1 MNESENYLDQLL
13 NAVDGRS
20 DLNDS
25 DPVNTE
31 KIESREDMP
40 QKSTTEKIDIP
51 VDADLFMDQFEQ
63 ELRSDNDSDEFL
75 KQFEQELNKE
85 ETSQGVTKAAQP
97 MLDDIDQIMDNVNL
111 DADDSS
117 QGQEKDTSEMTSSAT
132 GQEDMMSNAEAD
144 GENEADDLSIDDFGF
159 GDFGLD
165 DAETDNEA
173 GKTEALPDED
183 DELMKIL
190 SGTEEETESSEETAA
205 ASAEPQ
211 TSEKT
216 KEEEEKPKKKGFF
229 AKLAKLLFG
238 DDELEDE
245 EASAAQAEPVITEMS
260 MEDMDIL
267 KELEGSSDG
276 KKEKKEKKKKEKKK
290 KEKAPKQP
298 KEKKVKPKKEKKPKP
313 PAEPDNTPPLPK
325 VPVILVFVMAAS
337 ILVLVLA
344 GTHLVGYS
352 NSFADASQAFAEGR
366 YSEAFQAVAGEKV
379 KEKDTD
385 TYEKYRITAM
395 VYAEYEAYESM
406 MDAKVYDMALDSLI
420 RTVQRYDK
428 YQQDAETYGCR
439 GEFDKIASA
448 AETALQQDFGLT
460 AEDARTM
467 YAMYD
472 KETYSREIYKVLE
485 KAGLSEV
492 TE

>member
-31 KIESREDMP
+31 EIESREDMP

-51 VDADLFMDQFEQ
+51 VDDDLFMDQFEQ

-97 MLDDIDQIMDNVNL
+97 MLDDIDQIMDSVN
-111 DADDSS
+111 
-117 QGQEKDTSEMTSSAT
+117 
-132 GQEDMMSNAEAD
+132 SNAEAD

-159 GDFGLD
+159 SDFGLD
-165 DAETDNEA
+165 DAETDSEA
-173 GKTEALPDED
+173 EKTETLPDED

-190 SGTEEETESSEETAA
+190 SGTGEETESSEETAA

-211 TSEKT
+211 TSEET

-238 DDELEDE
+238 DDKFEDE

-352 NSFADASQAFAEGR
+352 NSFSDADQAFAEGR
-366 YSEAFQAVAGEKV
+366 YSDAFQAVAGEKV

-406 MDAKVYDMALDSLI
+406 MNAKVYDMALDSLI
-420 RTVQRYDK
+420 RTVQRYDR
-428 YQQDAETYGCR
+428 YLQDAETYGCR

-460 AEDARTM
+460 AEDARAM
-467 YAMYD
+467 YALSD

>member
-31 KIESREDMP
+31 EIESREDMP

-51 VDADLFMDQFEQ
+51 VDDDLFMDQFEQ

-85 ETSQGVTKAAQP
+85 ETTQGVTKAAQP
-97 MLDDIDQIMDNVNL
+97 MLDDIDQIMDSVN
-111 DADDSS
+111 
-117 QGQEKDTSEMTSSAT
+117 
-132 GQEDMMSNAEAD
+132 SNAEAD

-190 SGTEEETESSEETAA
+190 SGTGEETESSEEAAA

-211 TSEKT
+211 TSEET

-352 NSFADASQAFAEGR
+352 NSFSDADQAFAEGR
-366 YSEAFQAVAGEKV
+366 YSDAFQAVAGEKV

-406 MDAKVYDMALDSLI
+406 MNAKVYDMALDSLI
-420 RTVQRYDK
+420 RTVQRYDR
-428 YQQDAETYGCR
+428 YLQDAETYGCR

-467 YAMYD
+467 YALSD

>member
-31 KIESREDMP
+31 EIESREDMP

-51 VDADLFMDQFEQ
+51 VDDDLFMDQFEQ

-97 MLDDIDQIMDNVNL
+97 MLDDIDQIMDSVN
-111 DADDSS
+111 
-117 QGQEKDTSEMTSSAT
+117 
-132 GQEDMMSNAEAD
+132 SNAEAD

-159 GDFGLD
+159 SDFGLD
-165 DAETDNEA
+165 DAETDSEA
-173 GKTEALPDED
+173 EKTETLPDED

-190 SGTEEETESSEETAA
+190 SGTGEETESSEETAA

-211 TSEKT
+211 TSEET

-276 KKEKKEKKKKEKKK
+276 KKEKIEKKKKEKKK

-352 NSFADASQAFAEGR
+352 NSFSDADQAFAEGR
-366 YSEAFQAVAGEKV
+366 YSDAFQAVAGEKV

-420 RTVQRYDK
+420 RTVQRYDR
-428 YQQDAETYGCR
+428 YLQDAETYGCR

-460 AEDARTM
+460 AEDARAM
-467 YAMYD
+467 YAMSD

>member
-31 KIESREDMP
+31 EIESREDMP

-51 VDADLFMDQFEQ
+51 VDDDLFMDQFEQ

-97 MLDDIDQIMDNVNL
+97 MLDDIDQIMDSVN
-111 DADDSS
+111 
-117 QGQEKDTSEMTSSAT
+117 
-132 GQEDMMSNAEAD
+132 SNAEAD

-159 GDFGLD
+159 SDFGLD
-165 DAETDNEA
+165 DAETDSEA
-173 GKTEALPDED
+173 EKTETLPDED

-190 SGTEEETESSEETAA
+190 SGTGEETESSEETAA

-211 TSEKT
+211 TSEET

-298 KEKKVKPKKEKKPKP
+298 KEKKVKLKKEKKPKP

-352 NSFADASQAFAEGR
+352 NSFSDADQAFAEGR
-366 YSEAFQAVAGEKV
+366 YSDAFQAVAGEKV

-420 RTVQRYDK
+420 RTVQRYDR
-428 YQQDAETYGCR
+428 YLQDAETYGCR
-439 GEFDKIASA
+439 GEFDKIESA

-467 YAMYD
+467 YALSN

>member
-31 KIESREDMP
+31 EIESREDMP

-51 VDADLFMDQFEQ
+51 VDDDLFMDQFEQ

-97 MLDDIDQIMDNVNL
+97 MLDDIDQIMDSVN
-111 DADDSS
+111 
-117 QGQEKDTSEMTSSAT
+117 
-132 GQEDMMSNAEAD
+132 SNAEAD

-159 GDFGLD
+159 SDFGLD
-165 DAETDNEA
+165 DAETDSEA
-173 GKTEALPDED
+173 EKTETLPDED

-190 SGTEEETESSEETAA
+190 SGTGEETESSEETAA

-211 TSEKT
+211 TSEET

-352 NSFADASQAFAEGR
+352 NSFSDADQAFAEGR
-366 YSEAFQAVAGEKV
+366 YSDAFQAVAGEKV

-420 RTVQRYDK
+420 RTVQRYDR
-428 YQQDAETYGCR
+428 YLQDAETYGCR

-460 AEDARTM
+460 AEDARAM
-467 YAMYD
+467 YALSD

>member
-25 DPVNTE
+25 DPVNPE
-31 KIESREDMP
+31 EIESKEQMP
-40 QKSTTEKIDIP
+40 QKSTRETIDIP
-51 VDADLFMDQFEQ
+51 DSNDLFMDQFEQ
-63 ELRSDNDSDEFL
+63 ELRKDNDPDEFL
-75 KQFEQELNKE
+75 KQFEQELDRDE
-85 ETSQGVTKAAQP
+85 SSQGVTKATQP
-97 MLDDIDQIMDNVNL
+97 MLDDIDQIMESVN
-111 DADDSS
+111 
-117 QGQEKDTSEMTSSAT
+117 QEAANDTAETAASAVEKT
-132 GQEDMMSNAEAD
+132 AEQKEDTAEVKNDED
-144 GENEADDLSIDDFGF
+144 GIDDLAIDDIGID
-159 GDFGLD
+159 DFGLD
-165 DAETDNEA
+165 DSETENEKA
-173 GKTEALPDED
+173 VSDED
-183 DELMKIL
+183 DELMRIL
-190 SGTEEETESSEETAA
+190 SGTGEDSEIPEADNA
-205 ASAEPQ
+205 KAEVQPDD
-211 TSEKT
+211 EV
-216 KEEEEKPKKKGFF
+216 KEEKKPKKQGFL
-229 AKLAKLLFG
+229 AKLSKLLFG
-238 DDELEDE
+238 DDEPDE
-245 EASAAQAEPVITEMS
+245 EEISEMQAEPAVTEMP
-260 MEDMDIL
+260 MDDMDIL

-276 KKEKKEKKKKEKKK
+276 DKKGKKEKKKKEKKK

-344 GTHLVGYS
+344 GTHLLGYS
-352 NSFADASQAFAEGR
+352 NSFADADQAFAEGR
-366 YSEAFQAVAGEKV
+366 YSDAFQAVAGEKV

-395 VYAEYEAYESM
+395 VSAEYEAYESM
-406 MDAKVYDMALDSLI
+406 MDAEVYDMALDSLI

-428 YQQDAETYGCR
+428 YLQDAETYGCR
-439 GEFDKIASA
+439 GEFDKIESA

-467 YAMYD
+467 YALSN

>member
-31 KIESREDMP
+31 EIESREDMP

-51 VDADLFMDQFEQ
+51 VDDDLFMDQFEQ

-97 MLDDIDQIMDNVNL
+97 MLDDIDQIMDSVN
-111 DADDSS
+111 
-117 QGQEKDTSEMTSSAT
+117 
-132 GQEDMMSNAEAD
+132 SNAKAD

-159 GDFGLD
+159 SDFGLD
-165 DAETDNEA
+165 DAETDSEA
-173 GKTEALPDED
+173 EKTETLPDED

-190 SGTEEETESSEETAA
+190 SGTGEETESSEETAA

-211 TSEKT
+211 TSEET

-352 NSFADASQAFAEGR
+352 NSFSDADQAFAEGR
-366 YSEAFQAVAGEKV
+366 YSDAFQAVAGEKV

-406 MDAKVYDMALDSLI
+406 MNAKVYDMALDSLI
-420 RTVQRYDK
+420 RTVQRYDR
-428 YQQDAETYGCR
+428 YLQDAETYGCR

-467 YAMYD
+467 YALSN

>member
-31 KIESREDMP
+31 EIESREDMP

-51 VDADLFMDQFEQ
+51 VDDDLFMDQFEQ

-85 ETSQGVTKAAQP
+85 ETTQGVTKAAQP
-97 MLDDIDQIMDNVNL
+97 MLDDIDQIMDSVN
-111 DADDSS
+111 
-117 QGQEKDTSEMTSSAT
+117 
-132 GQEDMMSNAEAD
+132 SNAEAD

-190 SGTEEETESSEETAA
+190 SGTGEETESSEETAA

-211 TSEKT
+211 TSEET

-245 EASAAQAEPVITEMS
+245 EASTAQAEPVITEMS

-352 NSFADASQAFAEGR
+352 NSFSDADQAFAEGR
-366 YSEAFQAVAGEKV
+366 YSDAFQAVAGEKV

-406 MDAKVYDMALDSLI
+406 MNAKVYDMALDSLI
-420 RTVQRYDK
+420 RTVQRYDR
-428 YQQDAETYGCR
+428 YLQDAETYGCR

-460 AEDARTM
+460 AEDARAM
-467 YAMYD
+467 YALSD

>member
-25 DPVNTE
+25 DPVNPE
-31 KIESREDMP
+31 EIESKEQMP
-40 QKSTTEKIDIP
+40 QKSTRETIDIP
-51 VDADLFMDQFEQ
+51 DSNDLFMDQFEQ
-63 ELRSDNDSDEFL
+63 ELRKDNDPDEFL
-75 KQFEQELNKE
+75 KQFEQELDRDE
-85 ETSQGVTKAAQP
+85 SSQGVTKATQP
-97 MLDDIDQIMDNVNL
+97 MLDDIDQIMESVN
-111 DADDSS
+111 
-117 QGQEKDTSEMTSSAT
+117 QEAANDTAEMETSAVEKTAEQKEDTAEVKNDEGASE
-132 GQEDMMSNAEAD
+132 D
-144 GENEADDLSIDDFGF
+144 GID
-159 GDFGLD
+159 DFGLD
-165 DAETDNEA
+165 DPETENEKA
-173 GKTEALPDED
+173 VSDED

-190 SGTEEETESSEETAA
+190 SGTGEDSEIPEADNA
-205 ASAEPQ
+205 KAEVQPDDGG
-211 TSEKT
+211 
-216 KEEEEKPKKKGFF
+216 KEEKKPKKQGFL
-229 AKLAKLLFG
+229 AKLSKLLFG
-238 DDELEDE
+238 DDEPDE
-245 EASAAQAEPVITEMS
+245 EEISGMQAEPAVTEMS
-260 MEDMDIL
+260 MDDMDIL
-267 KELEGSSDG
+267 KELEGSSDDD
-276 KKEKKEKKKKEKKK
+276 KKGKKEKKKKEKKK

-344 GTHLVGYS
+344 GTHLLGYS
-352 NSFADASQAFAEGR
+352 NSFADADQAFAEGR
-366 YSEAFQAVAGEKV
+366 YSDAFQAVAGEKV

-385 TYEKYRITAM
+385 TYEKYRIIAM
-395 VYAEYEAYESM
+395 VSAEYEAYESM
-406 MDAKVYDMALDSLI
+406 MDAEVYDMALDSLI

-428 YQQDAETYGCR
+428 YLQDAETYGCR
-439 GEFDKIASA
+439 GEFDKIESA

-467 YAMYD
+467 YALSN

>member
-1 MNESENYLDQLL
+1 MWKERLSALDKRRKRILQAGGQDRIEKQHKSGKLTARERIEML
-13 NAVDGRS
+13 FDPGTFVEVD
-20 DLNDS
+20 NF
-25 DPVNTE
+25 
-31 KIESREDMP
+31 IESR
-40 QKSTTEKIDIP
+40 ID
-51 VDADLFMDQFEQ
+51 
-63 ELRSDNDSDEFL
+63 
-75 KQFEQELNKE
+75 
-85 ETSQGVTKAAQP
+85 
-97 MLDDIDQIMDNVNL
+97 
-111 DADDSS
+111 
-117 QGQEKDTSEMTSSAT
+117 
-132 GQEDMMSNAEAD
+132 
-144 GENEADDLSIDDFGF
+144 
-159 GDFGLD
+159 DFGLD
-165 DAETDNEA
+165 DPETENEKA
-173 GKTEALPDED
+173 VSDED

-190 SGTEEETESSEETAA
+190 SGTGEDSEIPEADNA
-205 ASAEPQ
+205 KAEVQPDDGG
-211 TSEKT
+211 
-216 KEEEEKPKKKGFF
+216 KEEKKPKKQGFL
-229 AKLAKLLFG
+229 AKLSKLLFG
-238 DDELEDE
+238 DDEPDE
-245 EASAAQAEPVITEMS
+245 EEISGMQAEPAVTEMS
-260 MEDMDIL
+260 MDDMDIL

-276 KKEKKEKKKKEKKK
+276 DKKGKKEKKKKEKKK

-344 GTHLVGYS
+344 GTHLLGYS
-352 NSFADASQAFAEGR
+352 NSFADADQAFAEGR
-366 YSEAFQAVAGEKV
+366 YSDAFQAVAGEKV

-395 VYAEYEAYESM
+395 VSAEYEAYESM
-406 MDAKVYDMALDSLI
+406 MDAEVYDMALDSLI

-428 YQQDAETYGCR
+428 YLQDAETYGCR
-439 GEFDKIASA
+439 GEFDKIESA

-467 YAMYD
+467 YALSN

>member
-31 KIESREDMP
+31 EIESREDMP

-51 VDADLFMDQFEQ
+51 VDDDLFMDQFEQ

-97 MLDDIDQIMDNVNL
+97 MLDDIDQIMDSVN
-111 DADDSS
+111 
-117 QGQEKDTSEMTSSAT
+117 
-132 GQEDMMSNAEAD
+132 SNAEAD

-159 GDFGLD
+159 SDFGLD
-165 DAETDNEA
+165 DAETDSEA
-173 GKTEALPDED
+173 EKTETLPDED

-190 SGTEEETESSEETAA
+190 SGTGEETESSEETAA

-211 TSEKT
+211 TSEET

-352 NSFADASQAFAEGR
+352 NSFSDADQAFAEGR
-366 YSEAFQAVAGEKV
+366 YSDAFQAVAGEKV

-406 MDAKVYDMALDSLI
+406 MNAKVYDMALDSLI
-420 RTVQRYDK
+420 RTVQRYDR
-428 YQQDAETYGCR
+428 YLQDAETYGCR

-460 AEDARTM
+460 AEDARAM
-467 YAMYD
+467 YALSD

>member
-25 DPVNTE
+25 DPVNPE
-31 KIESREDMP
+31 EIESKEQMP
-40 QKSTTEKIDIP
+40 QKSTRETIDIP
-51 VDADLFMDQFEQ
+51 DSNDLFMDQFEQ
-63 ELRSDNDSDEFL
+63 ELRKDNDPDEFL
-75 KQFEQELNKE
+75 KQFEQELDRDE
-85 ETSQGVTKAAQP
+85 SSQGVTKATQP
-97 MLDDIDQIMDNVNL
+97 MLDDIDQIMESVN
-111 DADDSS
+111 
-117 QGQEKDTSEMTSSAT
+117 QEAANDTAEMETSAVEKTAEQKEDTAEVKNDEGASE
-132 GQEDMMSNAEAD
+132 D
-144 GENEADDLSIDDFGF
+144 GIDDLAIDDIGID
-159 GDFGLD
+159 DFGLD
-165 DAETDNEA
+165 DPETENEKA
-173 GKTEALPDED
+173 VSDED

-190 SGTEEETESSEETAA
+190 SGTGEDSEIPEADNA
-205 ASAEPQ
+205 KAEVQPDDGG
-211 TSEKT
+211 
-216 KEEEEKPKKKGFF
+216 KEEKKPKKQGFL
-229 AKLAKLLFG
+229 AKLSKLLFG
-238 DDELEDE
+238 DDEPDE
-245 EASAAQAEPVITEMS
+245 EEISGMQAEPAVTEMS
-260 MEDMDIL
+260 MDDMDIL
-267 KELEGSSDG
+267 KELEGSSDDDKKG
-276 KKEKKEKKKKEKKK
+276 KKE
-290 KEKAPKQP
+290 

-344 GTHLVGYS
+344 GTHLLGYS
-352 NSFADASQAFAEGR
+352 NSFADADQAFAEGR
-366 YSEAFQAVAGEKV
+366 YSDAFQAVAGEKV

-395 VYAEYEAYESM
+395 VSAEYEAYESM
-406 MDAKVYDMALDSLI
+406 MDAEVYDMALDSLI

-428 YQQDAETYGCR
+428 YLQDAETYGCR
-439 GEFDKIASA
+439 GEFDKIESA

-467 YAMYD
+467 YALSN

>member
-1 MNESENYLDQLL
+1 
-13 NAVDGRS
+13 
-20 DLNDS
+20 
-25 DPVNTE
+25 
-31 KIESREDMP
+31 
-40 QKSTTEKIDIP
+40 
-51 VDADLFMDQFEQ
+51 
-63 ELRSDNDSDEFL
+63 
-75 KQFEQELNKE
+75 
-85 ETSQGVTKAAQP
+85 
-97 MLDDIDQIMDNVNL
+97 
-111 DADDSS
+111 
-117 QGQEKDTSEMTSSAT
+117 
-132 GQEDMMSNAEAD
+132 
-144 GENEADDLSIDDFGF
+144 
-159 GDFGLD
+159 
-165 DAETDNEA
+165 
-173 GKTEALPDED
+173 
-183 DELMKIL
+183 MKIL
-190 SGTEEETESSEETAA
+190 SGTGEETESSEETAA

-211 TSEKT
+211 TSEET

-352 NSFADASQAFAEGR
+352 NSFSDADQAFAEGR
-366 YSEAFQAVAGEKV
+366 YSDAFQAVAGEKV

-406 MDAKVYDMALDSLI
+406 MNAKVYDMALDSLI
-420 RTVQRYDK
+420 RTVQRYDR
-428 YQQDAETYGCR
+428 YLQDAETYGCR

-460 AEDARTM
+460 AEDARAM
-467 YAMYD
+467 YAMSD

>member
-25 DPVNTE
+25 DPVNPE
-31 KIESREDMP
+31 EIESKEQMP
-40 QKSTTEKIDIP
+40 QKSTRETIDIP
-51 VDADLFMDQFEQ
+51 DSNDLFMDQFEQ
-63 ELRSDNDSDEFL
+63 ELRKDNDPDEFL
-75 KQFEQELNKE
+75 KQFEQELDRDE
-85 ETSQGVTKAAQP
+85 SSQGVTKATQP
-97 MLDDIDQIMDNVNL
+97 MLDDIDQIMESVN
-111 DADDSS
+111 
-117 QGQEKDTSEMTSSAT
+117 QEAANDTAEMETSAVEKTAEQKEDTAEVKNDEGASE
-132 GQEDMMSNAEAD
+132 D
-144 GENEADDLSIDDFGF
+144 GIDDLAIDDIGID
-159 GDFGLD
+159 DFGLD
-165 DAETDNEA
+165 DPETENEKA
-173 GKTEALPDED
+173 VSDED

-190 SGTEEETESSEETAA
+190 SGTGEDSEIPEADNA
-205 ASAEPQ
+205 KAEVQPDD
-211 TSEKT
+211 EV
-216 KEEEEKPKKKGFF
+216 KEEKKPKKQGFL
-229 AKLAKLLFG
+229 AKLSKLLFG
-238 DDELEDE
+238 DDEPDE
-245 EASAAQAEPVITEMS
+245 EEISGMQAEPAVTEMS
-260 MEDMDIL
+260 MDDMDIL

-276 KKEKKEKKKKEKKK
+276 DKKGKKEKK
-290 KEKAPKQP
+290 
-298 KEKKVKPKKEKKPKP
+298 KKEKKPKP

-344 GTHLVGYS
+344 GTHLLGYS
-352 NSFADASQAFAEGR
+352 NSFADADQAFAEGR
-366 YSEAFQAVAGEKV
+366 YSDAFQAVAGEKV

-395 VYAEYEAYESM
+395 VSAEYEAYESM
-406 MDAKVYDMALDSLI
+406 MDAEVYDMALDSLI

-428 YQQDAETYGCR
+428 YLQDAETYGCR
-439 GEFDKIASA
+439 GEFDKIESA

-467 YAMYD
+467 YALSN

>member
-25 DPVNTE
+25 DPVNPE
-31 KIESREDMP
+31 EIESKEQMP
-40 QKSTTEKIDIP
+40 QKSTRETIDIP
-51 VDADLFMDQFEQ
+51 DSNDLFMDQFEQ
-63 ELRSDNDSDEFL
+63 ELRKDNDPDEFL
-75 KQFEQELNKE
+75 KQFEQELDRDE
-85 ETSQGVTKAAQP
+85 SSQGVTKATQP
-97 MLDDIDQIMDNVNL
+97 MLDDIDQIMESVNQEAANDTAEMAASAVEKTAEQKEDTAEVKNDE
-111 DADDSS
+111 DA
-117 QGQEKDTSEMTSSAT
+117 SE
-132 GQEDMMSNAEAD
+132 D
-144 GENEADDLSIDDFGF
+144 GIDDLAIDDIGIDDFG
-159 GDFGLD
+159 LD
-165 DAETDNEA
+165 NSETENEKA
-173 GKTEALPDED
+173 VSDED
-183 DELMKIL
+183 DELMRIL
-190 SGTEEETESSEETAA
+190 SGTGEDSEIPEADNA
-205 ASAEPQ
+205 KAEVQPDDGV
-211 TSEKT
+211 
-216 KEEEEKPKKKGFF
+216 KEEKKPKKQGFL
-229 AKLAKLLFG
+229 AKLSKLLFG
-238 DDELEDE
+238 DDEPDE
-245 EASAAQAEPVITEMS
+245 EEISGMQAEPAVTEIPMD
-260 MEDMDIL
+260 DMDIL

-276 KKEKKEKKKKEKKK
+276 DKKGGKEKKT
-290 KEKAPKQP
+290 

-344 GTHLVGYS
+344 GTHLLGYS
-352 NSFADASQAFAEGR
+352 NSFADADQAFAEGR
-366 YSEAFQAVAGEKV
+366 YSDAFQAVAGEKV

-395 VYAEYEAYESM
+395 VSAEYEAYESM
-406 MDAKVYDMALDSLI
+406 MDAEVYDMALDSLI

-428 YQQDAETYGCR
+428 YLQDAETYGCR
-439 GEFDKIASA
+439 GEFDKIESA

-467 YAMYD
+467 YALSN

>member
-31 KIESREDMP
+31 EIESREDMP

-51 VDADLFMDQFEQ
+51 VDDDLFMDQFEQ

-97 MLDDIDQIMDNVNL
+97 MLDDIDQIMDSVN
-111 DADDSS
+111 
-117 QGQEKDTSEMTSSAT
+117 
-132 GQEDMMSNAEAD
+132 SNAEAD

-159 GDFGLD
+159 SDFGLD
-165 DAETDNEA
+165 DAETDSEA
-173 GKTEALPDED
+173 GKTEVLPDED

-190 SGTEEETESSEETAA
+190 SGTGEETESSEETAA

-211 TSEKT
+211 TSEET

-313 PAEPDNTPPLPK
+313 LAEPDNTPPLPK

-352 NSFADASQAFAEGR
+352 NSFSDADQAFAEGR
-366 YSEAFQAVAGEKV
+366 YSDAFQAVAGEKV

-406 MDAKVYDMALDSLI
+406 MNAKVYDMALDSLI
-420 RTVQRYDK
+420 RTMQRYDR
-428 YQQDAETYGCR
+428 YLQDAETYGCR

-460 AEDARTM
+460 AEDARAM
-467 YAMYD
+467 YAMSD

>member
-25 DPVNTE
+25 DPVNPE
-31 KIESREDMP
+31 EIESKEQMP
-40 QKSTTEKIDIP
+40 QKSTRETIDIP
-51 VDADLFMDQFEQ
+51 DSNDLFMDQFEQ
-63 ELRSDNDSDEFL
+63 ELRKDNDPDEFL
-75 KQFEQELNKE
+75 KQFEQELDRDE
-85 ETSQGVTKAAQP
+85 SSQGVTKATQP
-97 MLDDIDQIMDNVNL
+97 MLDDIDQIMESVNQEAAN
-111 DADDSS
+111 DTAEMETSAVEKTA
-117 QGQEKDTSEMTSSAT
+117 GQKEDTAEVKNDEGASE
-132 GQEDMMSNAEAD
+132 D
-144 GENEADDLSIDDFGF
+144 GIDDLAIDDIGID
-159 GDFGLD
+159 DFGLD
-165 DAETDNEA
+165 DPETENEKA
-173 GKTEALPDED
+173 VSDED

-190 SGTEEETESSEETAA
+190 SGTGEDSEIPEADNA
-205 ASAEPQ
+205 KAEVQPDDGG
-211 TSEKT
+211 
-216 KEEEEKPKKKGFF
+216 KEEKKPKKQGFL
-229 AKLAKLLFG
+229 AKLSKLLFG
-238 DDELEDE
+238 DDEPDE
-245 EASAAQAEPVITEMS
+245 EEISGMQAEPAVTEMS
-260 MEDMDIL
+260 MDDMDIL
-267 KELEGSSDG
+267 KELEGSSDDDKKG
-276 KKEKKEKKKKEKKK
+276 KKEKKK
-290 KEKAPKQP
+290 

-344 GTHLVGYS
+344 GTHLLGYS
-352 NSFADASQAFAEGR
+352 NSFADADQAFAEGR
-366 YSEAFQAVAGEKV
+366 YSDAFQAVAGEKV

-395 VYAEYEAYESM
+395 VSAEYEAYESM
-406 MDAKVYDMALDSLI
+406 MDAEVYDMALDSLI
-420 RTVQRYDK
+420 RTVQRYDR
-428 YQQDAETYGCR
+428 YLQDAETYGCR
-439 GEFDKIASA
+439 GEFDKIESA

-467 YAMYD
+467 YALSN

>member
-31 KIESREDMP
+31 EIESREDMP

-51 VDADLFMDQFEQ
+51 VDDDLFMDQFEQ

-85 ETSQGVTKAAQP
+85 ETTQGVTKAAQP
-97 MLDDIDQIMDNVNL
+97 MLDDIDQIMDSVN
-111 DADDSS
+111 
-117 QGQEKDTSEMTSSAT
+117 
-132 GQEDMMSNAEAD
+132 SNAEAD

-165 DAETDNEA
+165 DAETDSEA
-173 GKTEALPDED
+173 EKTETLPDED

-190 SGTEEETESSEETAA
+190 SGTGEETESSEETAA

-211 TSEKT
+211 TSEET

-352 NSFADASQAFAEGR
+352 NSFSDADQAFAEGR
-366 YSEAFQAVAGEKV
+366 YSDAFQAVAGEKV

-420 RTVQRYDK
+420 RTVQRYDR
-428 YQQDAETYGCR
+428 YLQDAETYGCR

-467 YAMYD
+467 YAMSN
-472 KETYSREIYKVLE
+472 KETYSREIYKALE

>member
-25 DPVNTE
+25 DPVNPE
-31 KIESREDMP
+31 EIESKEQMP
-40 QKSTTEKIDIP
+40 QKSTRETIDIP
-51 VDADLFMDQFEQ
+51 DSNDLFMDQFEQ
-63 ELRSDNDSDEFL
+63 ELRKDNDPDEFL
-75 KQFEQELNKE
+75 KQFEQELDRDE
-85 ETSQGVTKAAQP
+85 SSQGVTKATQP
-97 MLDDIDQIMDNVNL
+97 MLDDIDQIMESVN
-111 DADDSS
+111 
-117 QGQEKDTSEMTSSAT
+117 QEAANDTAEMETSAVEKTAEQKEDTAEVKNDEGASE
-132 GQEDMMSNAEAD
+132 D
-144 GENEADDLSIDDFGF
+144 GIDDLAIDDIGID
-159 GDFGLD
+159 DFGLD
-165 DAETDNEA
+165 DPETENEKA
-173 GKTEALPDED
+173 VSDED

-190 SGTEEETESSEETAA
+190 SGTGEDSEIPEADNA
-205 ASAEPQ
+205 KAEVQPDDGG
-211 TSEKT
+211 
-216 KEEEEKPKKKGFF
+216 KEEKKPKKQGFL
-229 AKLAKLLFG
+229 AKLSKLLFG
-238 DDELEDE
+238 DDEPDE
-245 EASAAQAEPVITEMS
+245 EEISGMQAEPAVTEMS
-260 MEDMDIL
+260 MDDMDIL
-267 KELEGSSDG
+267 KELEGSSDDDKKG
-276 KKEKKEKKKKEKKK
+276 KKEKKK
-290 KEKAPKQP
+290 

-344 GTHLVGYS
+344 GTHLLGYS
-352 NSFADASQAFAEGR
+352 NSFADADQAFAEGR
-366 YSEAFQAVAGEKV
+366 YSDAFQAVAGEKV

-395 VYAEYEAYESM
+395 VSAEYEAYESM
-406 MDAKVYDMALDSLI
+406 MDAEVYDMALDSLI

-428 YQQDAETYGCR
+428 YLQDAETYGCR
-439 GEFDKIASA
+439 GEFDKIESA

-467 YAMYD
+467 YALSN

>member
-31 KIESREDMP
+31 EIESREDMP

-51 VDADLFMDQFEQ
+51 VDDDLFMDQFEQ

-97 MLDDIDQIMDNVNL
+97 MLDDIDQIMDSVN
-111 DADDSS
+111 
-117 QGQEKDTSEMTSSAT
+117 
-132 GQEDMMSNAEAD
+132 SNAEAD

-159 GDFGLD
+159 SDFGLD
-165 DAETDNEA
+165 DAETDSEA
-173 GKTEALPDED
+173 EKTETLPDED

-190 SGTEEETESSEETAA
+190 SGTGEETESSEETAA

-211 TSEKT
+211 TSEET

-352 NSFADASQAFAEGR
+352 NSFSDADQAFAEGR
-366 YSEAFQAVAGEKV
+366 YSDAFQAVAGEKV

-428 YQQDAETYGCR
+428 YLQDAETYGCR
-439 GEFDKIASA
+439 GELDKIESA

-467 YAMYD
+467 YALSD
-472 KETYSREIYKVLE
+472 KETYSREIYKALE

>member
-25 DPVNTE
+25 DPVNPE
-31 KIESREDMP
+31 EIESKEQMP
-40 QKSTTEKIDIP
+40 QKSTRETIDIP
-51 VDADLFMDQFEQ
+51 DSNDLFMDQFEQ
-63 ELRSDNDSDEFL
+63 ELRKDNDPDEFL
-75 KQFEQELNKE
+75 KQFEQELDRDE
-85 ETSQGVTKAAQP
+85 SSQGVTKATQP
-97 MLDDIDQIMDNVNL
+97 MLDDIDQIMESVN
-111 DADDSS
+111 
-117 QGQEKDTSEMTSSAT
+117 QEAANDTAEMETSAVEKTAEQKEDTAEVKNDEGASE
-132 GQEDMMSNAEAD
+132 D
-144 GENEADDLSIDDFGF
+144 GIDDLAIDDIGID
-159 GDFGLD
+159 DFGLD
-165 DAETDNEA
+165 DPETENEKA
-173 GKTEALPDED
+173 VSDED

-190 SGTEEETESSEETAA
+190 SGTGEDSEIPEADNA
-205 ASAEPQ
+205 KAEVQPDDGG
-211 TSEKT
+211 
-216 KEEEEKPKKKGFF
+216 KEEKKPKKQGFL
-229 AKLAKLLFG
+229 AKLSKLLFG
-238 DDELEDE
+238 DDEPDE
-245 EASAAQAEPVITEMS
+245 EEISGMQAEPAVTEMS
-260 MEDMDIL
+260 MDDMDIL
-267 KELEGSSDG
+267 KELEGSSDDDKKG
-276 KKEKKEKKKKEKKK
+276 KK
-290 KEKAPKQP
+290 P

-344 GTHLVGYS
+344 GTHLLGYS
-352 NSFADASQAFAEGR
+352 NSFADADQAFAEGR
-366 YSEAFQAVAGEKV
+366 YSDAFQAVAGEKV

-395 VYAEYEAYESM
+395 VSAEYEAYESM
-406 MDAKVYDMALDSLI
+406 MDAEVYDMALDSLI

-428 YQQDAETYGCR
+428 YLQDAETYGCR
-439 GEFDKIASA
+439 GEFDKIESA

-467 YAMYD
+467 YALSN

>member
-25 DPVNTE
+25 DPVNPE
-31 KIESREDMP
+31 EIESKEQMP
-40 QKSTTEKIDIP
+40 QKSTRETIDIP
-51 VDADLFMDQFEQ
+51 DSNDLFMDQFEQ
-63 ELRSDNDSDEFL
+63 ELRKDNDPDEFL
-75 KQFEQELNKE
+75 KQFEQELDRDE
-85 ETSQGVTKAAQP
+85 SSQGVTKATQP
-97 MLDDIDQIMDNVNL
+97 MLDDIDQIMESVN
-111 DADDSS
+111 
-117 QGQEKDTSEMTSSAT
+117 QEAANDTAEMAASAVEKTAEQKEDTAEVKNDEGASE
-132 GQEDMMSNAEAD
+132 D
-144 GENEADDLSIDDFGF
+144 GIDDLAIDDIGID
-159 GDFGLD
+159 DFGLD
-165 DAETDNEA
+165 DPETENEKA
-173 GKTEALPDED
+173 VSDED

-190 SGTEEETESSEETAA
+190 SGTGEDSEIPEADNA
-205 ASAEPQ
+205 KAEVQPDD
-211 TSEKT
+211 EV
-216 KEEEEKPKKKGFF
+216 KEEKKPKKQGFL
-229 AKLAKLLFG
+229 AKLSKLLFG
-238 DDELEDE
+238 DDEPDE
-245 EASAAQAEPVITEMS
+245 EEISGMQAEPAVTEMS
-260 MEDMDIL
+260 MDDMDIL

-276 KKEKKEKKKKEKKK
+276 DK

-344 GTHLVGYS
+344 GTHLLGYS
-352 NSFADASQAFAEGR
+352 NSFADADQAFAEGR
-366 YSEAFQAVAGEKV
+366 YSDAFQAVAGEKV

-395 VYAEYEAYESM
+395 VSAEYEAYESM
-406 MDAKVYDMALDSLI
+406 MDAEVYDMALDSLI

-428 YQQDAETYGCR
+428 YLQDAETYGCR
-439 GEFDKIASA
+439 GEFDKIESA

-467 YAMYD
+467 YALSN

>member
-31 KIESREDMP
+31 EIESREDMP

-51 VDADLFMDQFEQ
+51 VDDDLFMDQFEQ

-97 MLDDIDQIMDNVNL
+97 MLDDIDQIMDSVN
-111 DADDSS
+111 
-117 QGQEKDTSEMTSSAT
+117 
-132 GQEDMMSNAEAD
+132 SNAEAD

-159 GDFGLD
+159 SDFGLD
-165 DAETDNEA
+165 DAETDSEA
-173 GKTEALPDED
+173 EKTETLPDED

-190 SGTEEETESSEETAA
+190 SGTGEETESSEETAA

-211 TSEKT
+211 TSEET

-276 KKEKKEKKKKEKKK
+276 KKEKKEK
-290 KEKAPKQP
+290 APKQP
-298 KEKKVKPKKEKKPKP
+298 KEKKVKPKKEKKSKP
-313 PAEPDNTPPLPK
+313 LAEPDNTPPLPK
-325 VPVILVFVMAAS
+325 VPVLLVFVMAAS

-352 NSFADASQAFAEGR
+352 NSFSDADQAFAEGR
-366 YSEAFQAVAGEKV
+366 YSDAFQAVAGEKV

-406 MDAKVYDMALDSLI
+406 MNAKVYDMALDSLI
-420 RTVQRYDK
+420 RTVQRYDR
-428 YQQDAETYGCR
+428 YLQDAETYGCR

-460 AEDARTM
+460 AEDARAM
-467 YAMYD
+467 YAMSD

>member
-31 KIESREDMP
+31 EIESREDMP

-51 VDADLFMDQFEQ
+51 VDDDLFMDQFEQ

-85 ETSQGVTKAAQP
+85 ETTQGVTKAAQP
-97 MLDDIDQIMDNVNL
+97 MLDDIDQIMDSVN
-111 DADDSS
+111 
-117 QGQEKDTSEMTSSAT
+117 
-132 GQEDMMSNAEAD
+132 SNAEAD

-190 SGTEEETESSEETAA
+190 SGTGEETESSEEAAA

-211 TSEKT
+211 TSEET

-352 NSFADASQAFAEGR
+352 NSFSDADQAFAEGR
-366 YSEAFQAVAGEKV
+366 YSDAFQAVAGEKV

-406 MDAKVYDMALDSLI
+406 MNAKVYDMALDSLI
-420 RTVQRYDK
+420 RTVQRYDR
-428 YQQDAETYGCR
+428 YLQDAETYGCR

-467 YAMYD
+467 YALSD
-472 KETYSREIYKVLE
+472 KETYSREIYKALE